1 MTDLPPSFPPAIPPR
16 RRNSRPVNRPVD
28 PADRQ
33 SAAGHRRHN
42 PGMPASSKDSEGG
55 PRRLDTSEPGVPRRP
70 RETPPPSFA
79 PQRRS
84 IRQPSEASRPA
95 GGARPVRADRVEP
108 VRTDRAEPVRADRT
122 GPLRPERAEAG
133 IPPVIPPRHPVNR
146 ATQAPLRTSQAPLRS
161 PQRLPHNSQGLPR
174 NSQGIPRPAQP
185 HPDLS
190 ERKKKRRISPLK
202 ATLLIVFGVPLI
214 LILGLGLW
222 LNSLWSLSDN
232 QLKHVSALSGAPNT
246 AGTTYLIAGSDSRDN
261 ADFKDDTEGRRSD
274 TIMLLHKAENGQVSL
289 VSIPRD
295 SFVNIPGQG
304 EGKINS
310 AYALG
315 GPPLLVRTVEE
326 LTGLTVDHYVEVGM
340 DGVTK
345 AVDAVDGVKLCLD
358 YDVADEF
365 SQLFWKAG
373 CHQVDGK
380 TALAFARMRYADPE
394 GDIGRA
400 KRQREVISAVSQ
412 KVFSRQT
419 YTSPARIKKIVI
431 AGASSLTTDPNTKS
445 WELGYLAL
453 YFKEVYQSGLTGA
466 PPIASLDYQT
476 FAGSSVLL
484 DPEKI
489 DEFFRKVASGELT
502 PADFVKTP

>member
-42 PGMPASSKDSEGG
+42 PGIPASSKDSEGG

-84 IRQPSEASRPA
+84 IRQPAEAPRPVSRSHQQPPQHRPAGADARSA
-95 GGARPVRADRVEP
+95 GGARPLRS
-108 VRTDRAEPVRADRT
+108 DRAEAT
-122 GPLRPERAEAG
+122 T
-133 IPPVIPPRHPVNR
+133 PPVIPPRRPANR
-146 ATQAPLRTSQAPLRS
+146 AAQAPLRTPQA
-161 PQRLPHNSQGLPR
+161 LPRNTQGLPR
-174 NSQGIPRPAQP
+174 PAATPRPAQP

-202 ATLLIVFGVPLI
+202 ATLLTVFGVPLI

-326 LTGLTVDHYVEVGM
+326 LTGLTIDHYVEVGM
-340 DGVTK
+340 DGVSK